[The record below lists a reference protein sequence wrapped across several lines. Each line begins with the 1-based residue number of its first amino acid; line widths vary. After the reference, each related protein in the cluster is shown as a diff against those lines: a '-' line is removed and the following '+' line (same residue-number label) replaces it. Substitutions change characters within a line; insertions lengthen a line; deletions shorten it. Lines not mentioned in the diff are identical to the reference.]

1 LLNFKTFAKRFLFT
15 ILFFCAI
22 FTTFRSVSGVNAED
36 IATWIDEK
44 QVPENG
50 MVEAAL
56 KTISNTLKSLP
67 ALENIKITS
76 AEMEQPQKIEDTIDL
91 KKYTSVTVTATGY
104 TAGKESTGKLE
115 SHPAYGITKS
125 GVRVKRDIYSTIAAD
140 TTVFP
145 IGTVLFIP
153 DYGYGVVA
161 DTGSAIKGKRI
172 DLYYNTVEEV
182 YEKWGKKTLKV
193 YIIERGDGK
202 FSESELKQLNDTK
215 SLQVFRQQLL

>member
-1 LLNFKTFAKRFLFT
+1 LLKIRTFAKRAVFTLLFV
-15 ILFFCAI
+15 CAV
-22 FTTFRSVSGVNAED
+22 FTTFRSISGVEAED
-36 IATWIDEK
+36 IANWIDQK
-44 QVPENG
+44 QPHNHLIDN
-50 MVEAAL
+50 AL
-56 KTISNTLKSLP
+56 KTISETLKSLP
-67 ALENIKITS
+67 SLENINLET
-76 AEMEQPQKIEDTIDL
+76 AETEQPIKLEDTID
-91 KKYTSVTVTATGY
+91 KDRYPSIMVTATGY
-104 TAGKESTGKLE
+104 TAGKESTGKAKT
-115 SHPAYGITKS
+115 HPAYGITKS
-125 GVRVKRDIYSTIAAD
+125 GVKVKRDIYSTIAAD

-161 DTGSAIKGKRI
+161 DTGSAIKGNRI

-202 FSESELKQLNDTK
+202 FTESELKQLNDTK

>member
-1 LLNFKTFAKRFLFT
+1 LET
-15 ILFFCAI
+15 
-22 FTTFRSVSGVNAED
+22 AE
-36 IATWIDEK
+36 T
-44 QVPENG
+44 
-50 MVEAAL
+50 
-56 KTISNTLKSLP
+56 
-67 ALENIKITS
+67 
-76 AEMEQPQKIEDTIDL
+76 EQPIKLEDTID
-91 KKYTSVTVTATGY
+91 KDRYPSIMVTATGY
-104 TAGKESTGKLE
+104 TAGKESTGKAKT
-115 SHPAYGITKS
+115 HPAYGLTKS
-125 GVRVKRDIYSTIAAD
+125 GVKVKRDIYSTIAAD

-161 DTGSAIKGKRI
+161 DTGSAIKGNRI

-202 FSESELKQLNDTK
+202 FTESELKQLNDTK